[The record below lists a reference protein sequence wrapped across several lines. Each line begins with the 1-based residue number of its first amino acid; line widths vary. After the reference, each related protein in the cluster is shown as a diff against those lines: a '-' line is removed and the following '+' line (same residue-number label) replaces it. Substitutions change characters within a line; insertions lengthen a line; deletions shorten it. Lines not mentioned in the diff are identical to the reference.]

1 MPTKAE
7 KAKETKELNK
17 QFEAEMTNNPLW
29 KHGDRIDLSKAVEV
43 PANKVKVVL
52 SRIIKQ
58 I

>member
-1 MPTKAE
+1 MPSKAE

-17 QFEAEMTNNPLW
+17 QFEAELVSKPLW
-29 KHGDRIDLSKAVEV
+29 QWGDKLDLSNAVEV

-58 I
+58 F

>member
-29 KHGDRIDLSKAVEV
+29 QWGDKLDLSKAEEV

-58 I
+58 F